1 MFYSKECL
9 PSPCCNK
16 PGTTIKHY
24 CLQCDK
30 FYIYVHKSVK
40 MMLEK
45 LDIHKQRMKLHPYLK
60 AYANI
65 NSKWI
70 IALNIIAK
78 TIEFL
83 EENTGGKLPE
93 T

>member
-1 MFYSKECL
+1 
-9 PSPCCNK
+9 
-16 PGTTIKHY
+16 
-24 CLQCDK
+24 
-30 FYIYVHKSVK
+30 

-45 LDIHKQRMKLHPYLK
+45 LDIHKQRMKLYPYLK
-60 AYANI
+60 AYANV

-83 EENTGGKLPE
+83 EENAGGKLPE